1 MVKITDKDLNSM
13 ALEDLRS
20 LSKRIRVAEKTHRI
34 SANKT
39 IASSLKAGDE
49 VEFTLPKTNDVQKG
63 VVAKVKRVM
72 IAVKSVDGSSQWNVP
87 LTSIKKV

>member
-1 MVKITDKDLNSM
+1 MVKITDKELNSM

-20 LSKRIRVAEKTHRI
+20 LQKRIRVAEKTHRV

-39 IASSLKAGDE
+39 IASTLKAGDE
-49 VEFTLPKTNDVQKG
+49 VEITLPKTNEVQKG

-72 IAVKSVDGSSQWNVP
+72 IAVKAVDGSAQWNVP
-87 LTSIKKV
+87 LTAVKKV